1 MEIINNKSKNYSIRV
16 TIRLS
21 SHTVKTLDE
30 LASEN
35 NVTRS
40 DVVKEIIN
48 GRMEEYLN
56 KVRYVDREQG
66 ILILEAID
74 ELLHS
79 LDKIRTQLRYIGNNY
94 NQEVKLMNIEKKYGD
109 KPLDFQT
116 INQKYSEIEQV
127 ERECSTLKIEDVD
140 RLINQFNDAVKG
152 LEDLVYAVY

>member
-1 MEIINNKSKNYSIRV
+1 MNIINNKSKYSIRV

-40 DVVKEIIN
+40 DVVREIIN

-66 ILILEAID
+66 IQILEAID

-109 KPLDFQT
+109 RPLDFQT

-127 ERECSTLKIEDVD
+127 ERECSTLKMEDVD
-140 RLINQFNDAVKG
+140 RLIIDFTDAVKG
-152 LEDLVYAVY
+152 LEDVIYAIY